1 MNVQKV
7 KFIVDAICVD
17 VKYFIK
23 KMAKKDK
30 FKEHACEFKN
40 EAECEEEL
48 EAEGLNLEN
57 VEKEHFE
64 ETEEDW
70 KE

>member
-1 MNVQKV
+1 
-7 KFIVDAICVD
+7 
-17 VKYFIK
+17 
-23 KMAKKDK
+23 MAKKDK

-48 EAEGLNLEN
+48 DAEGLNMPD

-64 ETEEDW
+64 ENEHEWEE
-70 KE
+70 